1 MKRRNF
7 IKIIWIA
14 LSAMI
19 IFTMV
24 LWTVGVAFM

>member
-1 MKRRNF
+1 MKKKTRIR
-7 IKIIWIA
+7 IIWGII
-14 LSAMI
+14 SSMI